1 MFSIVPHA
9 RMDVLS
15 GFYAQG
21 VKVEVVVQEDLQI
34 KAAGDDVKGVWVLD
48 RFNQAAAELGVTD
61 FVVPLEEGGAVVP
74 AIPCV
79 DEYVQAF
86 AQKDVDWVIDLER
99 NFPMRERLF
108 EMLRQEHERAL
119 DAHDLQLKEDAE

>member
-61 FVVPLEEGGAVVP
+61 FVVPLEEGGGQLCLLSLAWMSM
-74 AIPCV
+74 C
-79 DEYVQAF
+79 
-86 AQKDVDWVIDLER
+86 R
-99 NFPMRERLF
+99 RLH
-108 EMLRQEHERAL
+108 RRTWIG
-119 DAHDLQLKEDAE
+119 

>member
-34 KAAGDDVKGVWVLD
+34 KAAGDDVKGVCVLG
-48 RFNQAAAELGVTD
+48 FIFMHVLCIENLG
-61 FVVPLEEGGAVVP
+61 
-74 AIPCV
+74 C
-79 DEYVQAF
+79 Q
-86 AQKDVDWVIDLER
+86 W
-99 NFPMRERLF
+99 
-108 EMLRQEHERAL
+108 
-119 DAHDLQLKEDAE
+119 